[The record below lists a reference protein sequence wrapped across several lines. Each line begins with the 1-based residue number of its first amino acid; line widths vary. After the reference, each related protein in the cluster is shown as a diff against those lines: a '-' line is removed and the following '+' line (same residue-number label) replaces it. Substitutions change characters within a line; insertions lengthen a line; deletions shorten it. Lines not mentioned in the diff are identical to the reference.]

1 MRRREFIATIGGAA
15 AWPFT
20 ARAQTTPM
28 PVVGLLASSSSNEPS
43 GPVAAIHLALKQ
55 AGLEVNQAIRMEYR
69 YADNQYERLPALVA
83 ELVKIPAGVII
94 TTGGPAPALAAKA
107 ATTTIPIV
115 FAPTSDPVTVGLVAS
130 LNRPGG
136 NITGISALT
145 VELDP
150 KRLELLHELSPPGAI
165 GVLVNPNRPDNQI
178 QIDSIKA
185 AAQSAGR
192 ELVLGYAGAVPAI
205 DTAFATFKKGS
216 IAGLLVGADP
226 FFSSQR
232 THVVA
237 LAARYGWPA
246 IYQWREFAE
255 VGGYASYGPNLF
267 DGFRQA
273 GLYAARILKGEKPA
287 DLPVQQPTKFEF
299 VINLK
304 TAKALGRTV
313 PLQLLG
319 RADEVIE

>member
-1 MRRREFIATIGGAA
+1 MKRRHFLTLLGGASA

-20 ARAQTTPM
+20 ARAQTTSM

-69 YADNQYERLPALVA
+69 YADNQYDRLPALVA

-115 FAPTSDPVTVGLVAS
+115 FAPTSDPVTLGLVAS

-150 KRLELLHELSPPGAI
+150 KRLELLHELSPPGTI
-165 GVLVNPNRPDNQI
+165 GVLVNPNRPDNQL

-185 AAQSAGR
+185 AAHSAGR
-192 ELVLGYAGAVPAI
+192 ELVLGYAGAAPAI
-205 DTAFATFKKGS
+205 EA
-216 IAGLLVGADP
+216 
-226 FFSSQR
+226 
-232 THVVA
+232 
-237 LAARYGWPA
+237 
-246 IYQWREFAE
+246 
-255 VGGYASYGPNLF
+255 
-267 DGFRQA
+267 
-273 GLYAARILKGEKPA
+273 
-287 DLPVQQPTKFEF
+287 
-299 VINLK
+299 
-304 TAKALGRTV
+304 
-313 PLQLLG
+313 
-319 RADEVIE
+319 